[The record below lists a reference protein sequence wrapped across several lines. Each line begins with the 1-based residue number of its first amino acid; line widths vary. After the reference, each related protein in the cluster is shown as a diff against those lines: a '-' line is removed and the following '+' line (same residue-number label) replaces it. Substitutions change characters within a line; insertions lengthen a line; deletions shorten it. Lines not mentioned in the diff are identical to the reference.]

1 MHGESSDP
9 AGTGAA
15 DAVMPTGTAVEQTKG
30 RSGFSGAVDW
40 RLAAKTGAALVPA
53 GPRTSRYSAEQV
65 VAELAAASVRAE
77 GPVREVSGL
86 LDDQPVPAARI
97 VDRPGWIAAAA
108 DSMAQLTGSDGTSA
122 ERGLLQGKPAGVQA
136 GAMLAFLST
145 AILGQYDPFTGPDG
159 TLLLV
164 APNIM
169 AVERALGV
177 SPSDFRLWV
186 CLHEVTH
193 RVQFSSAPWLAEYM
207 RTNVEVLGEVG
218 DEPLNEVLSR
228 LLEEVRDR
236 RRGTVPDDP
245 ATRGVVG
252 LLRATQAPP
261 QREALDR
268 LLMLGT
274 LLEGH
279 ADHVMDAVGPAVV
292 PSVEQIRSAFDQ
304 RRKRPTNPIQRI
316 MRALLGVD
324 AKVAQYV
331 RGKKFVDEVVGRVGM
346 TEFNTIWTDA
356 ETLPRTDEI
365 ETPERWVSRV
375 LG

>member
-1 MHGESSDP
+1 MFE
-9 AGTGAA
+9 GADKTA
-15 DAVMPTGTAVEQTKG
+15 DA
-30 RSGFSGAVDW
+30 RSGPDSGASERRRSGLSGAVDW
-40 RLAAKTGAALVPA
+40 QLAARTGAALVPA
-53 GPRTSRYSAEQV
+53 GPRTSRYSAERV
-65 VAELAAASVRAE
+65 VAELADASIRAE

-108 DSMAQLTGSDGTSA
+108 DSMGQLTGTGLDSNTQ
-122 ERGLLQGKPAGVQA
+122 RGLLVGKPAGVQA

-177 SPSDFRLWV
+177 SPSDFRFWV

-207 RTNVEVLGEVG
+207 RANVDTLGAVG
-218 DEPLNEVLSR
+218 DEPLAEMLSR
-228 LLEEVRDR
+228 LLAEVRDR
-236 RRGTVPDDP
+236 RSGATTDDP
-245 ATRGVVG
+245 SARGVVG

-261 QREALDR
+261 QRAALDR

-292 PSVEQIRSAFDQ
+292 PSVEHIRAAFDK
-304 RRKRPTNPIQRI
+304 RRKRPTNPLQRLL
-316 MRALLGVD
+316 RALLGVD

-331 RGKKFVDEVVGRVGM
+331 RGKAFVDHVVDRVGM
-346 TEFNTIWTDA
+346 AEFNTVWTDA
-356 ETLPRTDEI
+356 DTLPRLDEI
-365 ETPERWVSRV
+365 DDPQRWITRV